1 MFKGK
6 GHEEQLRVSWNT
18 TITNQRLD
26 QLSKMIEKNTKNLID
41 TEKECKKIIK
51 NIGVSKEII
60 DDKINKMNE
69 KNNKFEKDI
78 EH

>member
-1 MFKGK
+1 
-6 GHEEQLRVSWNT
+6 
-18 TITNQRLD
+18 
-26 QLSKMIEKNTKNLID
+26 MIEKNTKNLID

-51 NIGVSKEII
+51 KIGVSKEII

-69 KNNKFEKDI
+69 KINKLEKDI